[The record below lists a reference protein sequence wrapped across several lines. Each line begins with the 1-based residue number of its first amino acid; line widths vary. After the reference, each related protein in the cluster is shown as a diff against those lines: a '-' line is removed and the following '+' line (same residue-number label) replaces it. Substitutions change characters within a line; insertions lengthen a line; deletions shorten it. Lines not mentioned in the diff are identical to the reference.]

1 MNALLSSRHMQSF
14 LRDPSALL
22 GAAILLV
29 FAVAAIF
36 AHQIAPTNPYDLTTV
51 DLGNYLLPPA
61 WMDGSLPTFPLG
73 TDDQGRGI
81 FSTILFGLRTSLVV
95 GFTVV
100 FISSIIGITLGMFG
114 AYYGGLLDVF
124 IMRAADT
131 VFAFSTTLL
140 AVLLLGVFETRGIFT
155 VILAICIAD
164 WVKYARTIRGS
175 VLEIKGNAY
184 VLAAK
189 ASGAGDRRIL
199 FRHILPNALPPIFVV
214 MAVDL
219 AVVIMLEATLSF
231 LGVGVPL
238 TEPSLGMMIAIG
250 KNYIYAGMW
259 WLTLFP
265 GATLILLVVAINLFS
280 DWLRDELNPKL
291 ARQTP
296 FVNGFVRGPVSGVIG
311 RRDID
316 NAASFLWPCQ
326 INPPE
331 AVDSS
336 V

>member
-1 MNALLSSRHMQSF
+1 MKSSISSRRLKSF
-14 LRDPSALL
+14 LSDPSALL
-22 GAAILLV
+22 GSAILV
-29 FAVAAIF
+29 TFFFAALF
-36 AHQIAPTNPYDLTTV
+36 ARQIAPMDPYDLTKV
-51 DLGNYLLPPA
+51 DLANFLIVPS
-61 WMDGSLPTFPLG
+61 WMEGGLADFPLG

-81 FSTILFGLRTSLVV
+81 FSTILFGLRTSLIV

-100 FISSIIGITLGMFG
+100 TISSILGIVLGMLG
-114 AYYGGLLDVF
+114 AYYGGLLDAF

-140 AVLLLGVFETRGIFT
+140 AILLLGIFETRGLLT
-155 VILAICIAD
+155 VIFAICIAD

-189 ASGAGDRRIL
+189 SSGAGDARIL
-199 FRHILPNALPPIFVV
+199 FRHILPNALPPVLVI

-219 AVVIMLEATLSF
+219 AVVIMLESTLSF

-259 WLTLFP
+259 WLVVFP
-265 GATLILLVVAINLFS
+265 GATLITMVVGINLFA
-280 DWLRDELNPKL
+280 DWLREELNPK
-291 ARQTP
+291 
-296 FVNGFVRGPVSGVIG
+296 I
-311 RRDID
+311 
-316 NAASFLWPCQ
+316 
-326 INPPE
+326 
-331 AVDSS
+331 
-336 V
+336 